1 MVALLK
7 PGRSTHVP
15 SEARPD
21 PNTCQPSARMS
32 PDEKSVR
39 RYSDKEV
46 SALIKRATEL
56 QEEDSAPRRGD
67 SEVGMTLVE
76 LQEIAAEAGI
86 DPKLIQRAAAQV
98 DLPRT
103 LTIGERF
110 AGGPL
115 LISVERVVPGELSE
129 EAFSRI
135 VPEIQ
140 RVATGHGNASM
151 VGRTL
156 TWSSETSQR
165 QRSFQV
171 TVSAKDGETL
181 IRAEE
186 RLHGLAGSLYG
197 GLMGGVGGG
206 LGFGVGMPVGIEVLG
221 SAAFAVA
228 FPLLVIGGA
237 YLTARTILRKTGRE
251 RKRIMTDLVGH
262 IADQVTEP
270 STRQFEAG
278 GPVRHPD

>member
-1 MVALLK
+1 M
-7 PGRSTHVP
+7 P
-15 SEARPD
+15 S
-21 PNTCQPSARMS
+21 
-32 PDEKSVR
+32 DEKFVK

-56 QEEDSAPRRGD
+56 QEEESAPRRGT
-67 SEVGMTLVE
+67 SEAGMTLAE

-98 DLPRT
+98 DLPKS
-103 LTIGERF
+103 LTIGEKL

-115 LISVERVVPGELSE
+115 LISVERIVPGELSE
-129 EAFSRI
+129 EALSRI

-165 QRSFQV
+165 QRTFQV

-186 RLHGLAGSLYG
+186 RLHGLAGSLFG
-197 GLMGGVGGG
+197 GLMGGMGGG
-206 LGFGVGMPVGIEVLG
+206 IGFGVGMPLGIEVLG
-221 SAAFAVA
+221 SAAFAVG
-228 FPLLVIGGA
+228 FPVLVIGGS
-237 YLTARTILRKTGRE
+237 YFLARTILKRTGRT
-251 RKRIMTDLVGH
+251 RRQVLSHLVDQ
-262 IADQVTEP
+262 IADQVPKTAQLT
-270 STRQFEAG
+270 SGSDHQ
-278 GPVRHPD
+278 PD